1 MINSQSQPI
10 HLNQSAF
17 PISEPTLEQIN
28 KKQYGDTLKQQIEQK
43 KMRQQQEKIQERL
56 LELQLANGQTNSGRG
71 GGGAPLR
78 DPYGNITTT
87 RKNPMDPNLQSAQLF
102 GPSNS
107 SISSSQF
114 DNNASLSQFPS
125 QQQRLITSNQSMVNL
140 SVSNNSMN
148 QSQLRQIGEQIAFNE
163 KRQKQFFLQRELV
176 QQMEEAER
184 KKKEENLRIKRDK
197 ELDDLRV
204 IREREELERKMRDE
218 FGIDK
223 LEKRN
228 LQETNFD
235 VDGLKALKRLEMLKY
250 QNELIEQQNRK
261 NAKKGVRQRTPVQD
275 AERNN
280 KDQQNDL
287 MKSRI
292 EQRIIKELPI
302 EVEKTVR
309 DTINAELQRLRQEM
323 NLQTNQVSEQVVQLK
338 GQLLKANENRHYN
351 EDQLRRLKEELR
363 QTQIVDEIRQREL
376 YQAFLSQDKTRQII
390 DTTQRL
396 MTPEAMKFTFPKRP
410 RPYYNLSD
418 PYLGTNDEANKDLNQ
433 IFNDT
438 TQMVPVSYDF
448 GSNNYDKDKIEDKM
462 LYSKEEMTE
471 NGRLGVEMNPND
483 LQMPEDYLNRQ
494 KLYVAKKYVDTR
506 PGNNYDLTNYDKAS
520 ISPQTNYVSLISSTH
535 PHYIMEED
543 EVKDVIHKYS
553 DKLDKLE
560 EIDAHQQ
567 RKNYNQM
574 DSALQD
580 LLEQQQ
586 NKINRIDQ
594 YKEHFE
600 YNDYYSPDYQ
610 GTKFYNKMANILSN

>member
-1 MINSQSQPI
+1 MINSQSQHNLI
-10 HLNQSAF
+10 NSSAF

-28 KKQYGDTLKQQIEQK
+28 KKQYGDTLRQQIEQK
-43 KMRQQQEKIQERL
+43 KMRQQQERIQERL

-71 GGGAPLR
+71 GGGAPIR
-78 DPYGNITTT
+78 DQYGNITTT
-87 RKNPMDPNLQSAQLF
+87 RRNPMDPNVQSAQLF

-107 SISSSQF
+107 SLSSNQF
-114 DNNASLSQFPS
+114 DNMSISQFPQ
-125 QQQRLITSNQSMVNL
+125 QQQRVITTNQSMINL
-140 SVSNNSMN
+140 PVSNNSIN
-148 QSQLRQIGEQIAFNE
+148 QSQFTQIGEQIALAE
-163 KRQKQFFLQRELV
+163 KKQKQFILQRELV
-176 QQMEEAER
+176 QQMEAAER
-184 KKKEENLRIKRDK
+184 KKQEEKLRIKRDK

-204 IREREELERKMRDE
+204 IREREELEKKMIE
-218 FGIDK
+218 EYGIDK

-261 NAKKGVRQRTPVQD
+261 NAKTGVRQRTPVQD
-275 AERNN
+275 AERNFR
-280 KDQQNDL
+280 DQQNDL

-309 DTINAELQRLRQEM
+309 DTINVELQRLRQEM

-351 EDQLRRLKEELR
+351 EDQIRRLKEELR

-376 YQAFLSQDKTRQII
+376 YQAFLSQDKSRQII

-396 MTPEAMKFTFPKRP
+396 MTPEAVKFTFPKRP
-410 RPYYNLSD
+410 RPYYNLAD
-418 PYLGTNDEANKDLNQ
+418 PYLGTDDEANKDLNQ
-433 IFNDT
+433 IFNDN

-448 GSNNYDKDKIEDKM
+448 GSNNQYDKDIIEDKL
-462 LYSKEEMTE
+462 LYSKEEMKD
-471 NGRLGVEMNPND
+471 NGRLGVELNPND

-494 KLYVAKKYVDTR
+494 KLYVAKKYVDNR
-506 PGNNYDLTNYDKAS
+506 PANNYDLTNMDNTS

-535 PHYIMEED
+535 PHYMMEDD
-543 EVKDVIHKYS
+543 EVKDVIQKYS
-553 DKLDKLE
+553 DKLDRLD

-567 RKNYNQM
+567 RRNFNQM
-574 DSALQD
+574 DNALQD

-586 NKINRIDQ
+586 NKINRIDK

-600 YNDYYSPDYQ
+600 HNDYYSPDYQ

>member
-10 HLNQSAF
+10 HINQSAF
-17 PISEPTLEQIN
+17 PISEPTIEQIN
-28 KKQYGDTLKQQIEQK
+28 KKQYGDTLRQQIEQK

-71 GGGAPLR
+71 GGGAPIR
-78 DPYGNITTT
+78 DHYGNITTT
-87 RKNPMDPNLQSAQLF
+87 RRNPMDPNLQSAQLF
-102 GPSNS
+102 GPSNPSLS
-107 SISSSQF
+107 SNQF
-114 DNNASLSQFPS
+114 DNMSISQFPS
-125 QQQRLITSNQSMVNL
+125 QQQRVITSNQSMINL
-140 SVSNNSMN
+140 PVSNNSMN
-148 QSQLRQIGEQIAFNE
+148 QSQLSYIGEQIAFNE
-163 KRQKQFFLQRELV
+163 KRQKQFMLQRELV
-176 QQMEEAER
+176 QQMEAAER
-184 KKKEENLRIKRDK
+184 KKQEEKLRIKRDK

-204 IREREELERKMRDE
+204 IREREELERKMREE

-261 NAKKGVRQRTPVQD
+261 NAKTGVRQRTPVQD
-275 AERNN
+275 AERNY

-396 MTPEAMKFTFPKRP
+396 MTPESVKFTFPKRP
-410 RPYYNLSD
+410 RPYYNLAD

-433 IFNDT
+433 IFNDS
-438 TQMVPVSYDF
+438 TQMVPVSYDY
-448 GSNNYDKDKIEDKM
+448 GSNNYDKDKIEDKL

-471 NGRLGVEMNPND
+471 NGRLGVELNSND

-494 KLYVAKKYVDTR
+494 KLYVAKKYVDNR
-506 PGNNYDLTNYDKAS
+506 PGNNYDLSNIDNTS

-543 EVKDVIHKYS
+543 EVKDVIYKYS
-553 DKLDKLE
+553 NKLDKLE

-574 DSALQD
+574 DNALQD

-600 YNDYYSPDYQ
+600 YNDFYSPDYQ
-610 GTKFYNKMANILSN
+610 GTKFYNKMANILQN

>member
-1 MINSQSQPI
+1 MINSQSQPN

-28 KKQYGDTLKQQIEQK
+28 RKQYGDTLRQQIDQK

-107 SISSSQF
+107 SLTSNQF
-114 DNNASLSQFPS
+114 DNMSISQFPS
-125 QQQRLITSNQSMVNL
+125 QQQRLITSNQSMFNL
-140 SVSNNSMN
+140 PVSNNSMN
-148 QSQLRQIGEQIAFNE
+148 QSQLSYIGEQIALNE
-163 KRQKQFFLQRELV
+163 KRQKQFMLQRELV
-176 QQMEEAER
+176 QQMEDADR
-184 KKKEENLRIKRDK
+184 KKQEEKLRIKRDK

-261 NAKKGVRQRTPVQD
+261 NAKTGVRQRTPVQD
-275 AERNN
+275 AERNY

-396 MTPEAMKFTFPKRP
+396 MTPESVKFTFPKRP
-410 RPYYNLSD
+410 RPYYNLAD

-448 GSNNYDKDKIEDKM
+448 GSNNYDKDRIEDKL
-462 LYSKEEMTE
+462 LYSKEEMKE

-506 PGNNYDLTNYDKAS
+506 PGNNYDLASYDKAS